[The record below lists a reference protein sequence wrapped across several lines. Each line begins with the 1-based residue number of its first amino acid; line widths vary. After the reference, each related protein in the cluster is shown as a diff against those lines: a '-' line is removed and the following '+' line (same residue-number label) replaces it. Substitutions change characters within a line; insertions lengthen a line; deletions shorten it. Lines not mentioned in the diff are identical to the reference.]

1 MAATRSGRS
10 GRSSRADEAGAGP
23 TESRAK
29 PAPGTGTMDGLLATK
44 EIVIACGP
52 GGVGKTTTAAAAGV
66 MAAVRHGSKVL
77 VLTIDPARRLADA
90 LGLDGIGNQEHRVPD
105 QAFRAAGLKPRGELW
120 VAMLDTKESWDD
132 LIRRHAPDA
141 QTRDEILANP
151 LYQNISG
158 RFVQSHDYIA
168 MERLYEIHSES
179 DYDLIVVDTPPSRNA
194 LDFLDAP
201 QRMADFFS
209 SRLLRW
215 LIVPYRSRL
224 VNVATKPFY
233 SIADRI
239 LGTEFLGDISEFFIL
254 FQSMYDGFVE
264 RSESVGRLLS
274 DRRTTFIVVSTLEAV
289 PLREA
294 EFFAQQLTARHLH
307 LGAIVLNKVLPA
319 YLRGAEATEVADT
332 MKERAGSLATAL
344 APRLQAVDGS
354 LGDTDQIARVLT
366 EVADSYLNFQ
376 VVALRELEE
385 RTTLSVVPDVV
396 ATVPS
401 FETDLYDLAGLTRL
415 GGELWE

>member
-1 MAATRSGRS
+1 MARRAEHPGR
-10 GRSSRADEAGAGP
+10 EGAGP
-23 TESRAK
+23 ATEPSGA
-29 PAPGTGTMDGLLATK
+29 GGSIDGLLAAK

-52 GGVGKTTTAAAAGV
+52 GGVGKTTTAAAAAV

-77 VLTIDPARRLADA
+77 VLTVDPAKRLADA
-90 LGLDGIGNQEHRVPD
+90 LGLDGIGNTEHRVPD
-105 QAFRAAGLKPRGELW
+105 EAFRVAGLKPRGQLW
-120 VAMLDTKESWDD
+120 AAMLDTKESWDA
-132 LIRRHAPDA
+132 LIRMHAPDR

-179 DYDLIVVDTPPSRNA
+179 DYDLIVVDTPPTRNA

-224 VNVATKPFY
+224 VNVATRPFY
-233 SIADRI
+233 QIADRI
-239 LGTEFLGDISEFFIL
+239 LGTEFLADISEFFIL

-274 DRRTTFIVVSTLEAV
+274 DRRSTFIVVSTLEDV

-294 EFFAQQLTARHLH
+294 EFFAEQLTARRLH
-307 LGAIVLNKVLPA
+307 LGAIVLNKVLPV
-319 YLRGAEATEVADT
+319 YLRGPEGTAVAELL
-332 MKERAGSLATAL
+332 KERAGPLAADLVPDLVAL
-344 APRLQAVDGS
+344 DPD
-354 LGDTDQIARVLT
+354 LGDPDQIVRVLT

-376 VVALRELEE
+376 VVALREMEE
-385 RTTLSVVPDVV
+385 RSMLSVKPDVV
-396 ATVPS
+396 VTVPFFDS
-401 FETDLYDLAGLTRL
+401 DLYDLAGLVRL
-415 GGELWE
+415 GEQIWG

>member
-1 MAATRSGRS
+1 MA
-10 GRSSRADEAGAGP
+10 
-23 TESRAK
+23 
-29 PAPGTGTMDGLLATK
+29 TGGSIDGLLATK

-52 GGVGKTTTAAAAGV
+52 GGVGKTTTAAAAAV

-77 VLTIDPARRLADA
+77 VLTVDPAKRLADA
-90 LGLDGIGNQEHRVPD
+90 LGLDGIGNTEHRVPAE
-105 QAFRAAGLKPRGELW
+105 AFRAAGIKPRGQLW
-120 VAMLDTKESWDD
+120 AAMLDTKESWDA
-132 LIRRHAPDA
+132 LIRRHAPDK

-158 RFVQSHDYIA
+158 RFIQSHDYIA

-179 DYDLIVVDTPPSRNA
+179 DYDLIVVDTPPTRNA

-233 SIADRI
+233 QIADRI
-239 LGTEFLGDISEFFIL
+239 LGTEFLADIAEFFIL

-264 RSESVGRLLS
+264 RSESVGRLVS

-294 EFFAQQLTARHLH
+294 EYFAEELTARRLH
-307 LGAIVLNKVLPA
+307 LGAIVLNKVLPV
-319 YLRGAEATEVADT
+319 YLRRSEGAVVAES
-332 MKERAGSLATAL
+332 MKDRAADLASRL
-344 APRLQAVDGS
+344 APALGAVDPA
-354 LGDTDQIARVLT
+354 LGDPDQIARVLT

-376 VVALRELEE
+376 VVALREMEE
-385 RTTLSVVPDVV
+385 RSLLSVVPDVL
-396 ATVPS
+396 ATVPFFDS
-401 FETDLYDLAGLTRL
+401 DLFDLAGLVRL
-415 GGELWE
+415 GEQIWE

>member
-1 MAATRSGRS
+1 MADGAARARGRS
-10 GRSSRADEAGAGP
+10 ADDRRKSGSAKGG
-23 TESRAK
+23 K
-29 PAPGTGTMDGLLATK
+29 PATATSSIDGLLATK

-52 GGVGKTTTAAAAGV
+52 GGVGKTTTAAAAAV

-77 VLTIDPARRLADA
+77 VLTVDPAKRLADA
-90 LGLDGIGNQEHRVPD
+90 LGLDGIGNTEHRVPD
-105 QAFRAAGLKPRGELW
+105 EAFLAAGIKPRGQLW
-120 VAMLDTKESWDD
+120 AAMLDTRESWDA
-132 LIRRHAPDA
+132 LIKRHAPDK

-151 LYQNISG
+151 LYQNIAG

-179 DYDLIVVDTPPSRNA
+179 DYDLIVVDTPPTRNA

-215 LIVPYRSRL
+215 LIVPYRSRF

-233 SIADRI
+233 QIADRI
-239 LGTEFLGDISEFFIL
+239 LGTEFLADISEFFVL
-254 FQSMYDGFVE
+254 FQTMHNGFVE

-294 EFFAQQLTARHLH
+294 EFFADQLTARHLH
-307 LGAIVLNKVLPA
+307 LGAIVLNKVLPL
-319 YLRGAEATEVADT
+319 YLRGSDGAALAASIKD
-332 MKERAGSLATAL
+332 RASSLALEL
-344 APRLQAVDGS
+344 APSLAQVDET
-354 LGDTDQIARVLT
+354 LGDADQIARVLT

-376 VVALRELEE
+376 VVALREMEE
-385 RTTLSVVPDVV
+385 RALLSVMPDVL
-396 ATVPS
+396 ATVP
-401 FETDLYDLAGLTRL
+401 FFDTDLYDLAGLMRL
-415 GGELWE
+415 GEQIWA